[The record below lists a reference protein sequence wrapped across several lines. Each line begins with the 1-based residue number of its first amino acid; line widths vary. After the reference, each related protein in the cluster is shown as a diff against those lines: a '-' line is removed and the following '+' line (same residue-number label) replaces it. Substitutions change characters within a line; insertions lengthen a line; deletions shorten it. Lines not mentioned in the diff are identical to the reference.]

1 VRDHFYLRLI
11 VVLMVIS
18 AVASGL
24 LALVNSFTEPK
35 IVAYQALAEAKAY
48 RKVLPQ
54 ADAFKSI
61 PAGQLVKVRA
71 NAATAGIE
79 DVKVGTKA
87 GKLVGWA
94 CKAAAHGYS
103 SNIKLLVGIGQDA
116 KLGGVVVLE
125 QNETPGLGTEVT
137 GVEFIGQPALRTAN
151 PRAELKV
158 NKDGGQ
164 VQAVAGA
171 TISSR
176 AVVRDINQAFSFF
189 RSQTGQGKA
198 ADRGADAITDAT
210 SRKKDGQK

>member
-1 VRDHFYLRLI
+1 VRDYLRLT

-35 IVAYQALAEAKAY
+35 ILAFQAVAEAKAY
-48 RKVLPQ
+48 REVLPQ
-54 ADAFKSI
+54 ADNFKSI
-61 PAGQLVKVRA
+61 PAGQLAKVRA

-79 DVKVGTKA
+79 NVIVGTKT
-87 GKLVGWA
+87 GQLVGWI
-94 CKAAAHGYS
+94 CKAASHGS
-103 SNIKLLVGIGQDA
+103 SSDIKLLVGIGKDA
-116 KLGGVVVLE
+116 KMGGVMVLE

-137 GVEFIGQPALRTAN
+137 GAEFIKQPALKTAN
-151 PRAELKV
+151 PQRDLQV

-176 AVVRDINQAFSFF
+176 AVVRDLNQSFSFF
-189 RSQTGQGKA
+189 RSQTGRKQAVDLG
-198 ADRGADAITDAT
+198 GDATTDAT
-210 SRKKDGQK
+210 FRKKGR